1 MKYKIIGMSATA
13 LVLLAVMI
21 ISFMMPEDNGKR
33 YHQHIEAETKSAC
46 THTDA
51 ILCSHLPIIQIDT
64 YGKEIPGDVILSG
77 PGGHTVDY
85 TLSETGEET
94 IISRVAVFDNK
105 TKNNHTEDTPQ
116 VSSDIRIRIRGNSS
130 RHFEKK
136 GYIIKLITEDGFNN
150 PQGIMG
156 MDSHH
161 EWALHGPYLDKT
173 LLRNYICYNLAGD
186 IMGYAPNVRFCELVL
201 NGEYHGLYLM
211 TETITAGKEGARLG
225 LSVNKKDNSF
235 SGYLLRLDR
244 GSNTELK
251 NINNFSKYTHKSE
264 SIVNIVYPGND
275 NLTYELA
282 NGISDDFSE
291 FEKALY
297 SYDYDSSE
305 FGYEKYIDVDSFV
318 DYFLI
323 NEFTSNY
330 DAGSKSTYVY
340 KGVDG
345 KLHMCVWD
353 FNNAFDNY
361 QENETS
367 YRVFTMQD
375 GLWYD
380 MLFKDEKFVERVINR
395 YYELESKYLNEEYIS
410 GYIDSVIEYL
420 GPAIDR
426 NFEKWGHTFNSEWD
440 RLFDFYRNLHSYD
453 EAVDQLKG
461 YIKAR
466 HEWMNENIETL
477 RQYSAESKVKNYNY

>member
-1 MKYKIIGMSATA
+1 MKYKLIGLSALA
-13 LVLLAVMI
+13 LTLFATIL

-33 YHQHIEAETKSAC
+33 YHQHIEAEDKAVC
-46 THTDA
+46 THTDSE
-51 ILCSHLPIIQIDT
+51 LCTHLPIIIIDT
-64 YGKEIPGDVILSG
+64 DGKTIPGEPILDK
-77 PGGHTVDY
+77 PGGHTVEY
-85 TLSETGEET
+85 TKSETGEET
-94 IISRVAVFDNK
+94 IPSKFWVIDNK
-105 TKNNHTEDTPQ
+105 GVNNHTNDLPQ
-116 VSSDIRIRIRGNSS
+116 ASGDIRIRIRGNSS

-136 GYIIKLITEDGFNN
+136 GYIIKLITEEGLNN
-150 PQGIMG
+150 PQSVMG

-186 IMGYAPNVRFCELVL
+186 IMEYSPNVRFCELIL
-201 NGEYHGLYLM
+201 NGEYLGLYLM
-211 TETITAGKEGARLG
+211 TETITAGKEGARLS

-235 SGYLLRLDR
+235 AGYLLRLDR

-251 NINNFSKYTHKSE
+251 NINNFSKYTYKSE
-264 SIVNIVYPGND
+264 NIVNIVYPGND

-282 NGISDDFSE
+282 DGISDDFSE

-297 SYDYDSSE
+297 SYDYDNSE

-367 YRVFTMQD
+367 YRIFSLQD

-380 MLFKDEKFVERVINR
+380 MLFKDEKFVERVISR
-395 YYELESKYLNEEYIS
+395 YHELESQILNEEYLNS
-410 GYIDSVIEYL
+410 YIDSVIEYL

-426 NFEKWGHTFNSEWD
+426 NFERWGHTFRPEWD
-440 RLFDFYRNLHSYD
+440 RLFDFHRNLHSYD
-453 EAVDQLKG
+453 EAVGQLKE
-461 YIKAR
+461 YIKER
-466 HEWMNENIETL
+466 HKWMNENIETL

>member
-1 MKYKIIGMSATA
+1 MKYKLIGLSAVTLMLIAIIF
-13 LVLLAVMI
+13 
-21 ISFMMPEDNGKR
+21 ISKSLPEDNGKR
-33 YHQHIEAETKSAC
+33 YHQHIEAEEKKSY

-51 ILCSHLPIIQIDT
+51 RLCTHLPIIKIDT
-64 YGKEIPGDVILSG
+64 NGQAIPGEPILDA
-77 PGGHTVDY
+77 PGGHTLRY
-85 TLSETGEET
+85 TMSETGEET
-94 IISRVAVFDNK
+94 ILSKLSVIDNSGE
-105 TKNNHTEDTPQ
+105 NNHTEDAFS

-136 GYIIKLITEDGFNN
+136 GYIIKLITADGLNN
-150 PQGIMG
+150 PQSMMG

-173 LLRNYICYNLAGD
+173 LLRNYICYNLAGE
-186 IMGYAPNVRFCELVL
+186 IMGYSPNVRFCELVL
-201 NGEYHGLYLM
+201 NGEYRGLYLM
-211 TETITAGKEGARLG
+211 TETITAGKEGARLS

-251 NINNFSKYTHKSE
+251 NINNFSKYTYKSE
-264 SIVNIVYPGND
+264 SVLNIVYPGND

-297 SYDYDSSE
+297 SYDYDSGE

-330 DAGSKSTYVY
+330 DAGSKSTYIY

-345 KLHMCVWD
+345 KFHMCVWD

-367 YRVFTMQD
+367 YRVFALQD
-375 GLWYD
+375 SLWYD
-380 MLFKDEKFVERVINR
+380 MLFKDEKFVERVIER
-395 YYELESKYLNEEYIS
+395 YYELEEKYLNDEYMNS
-410 GYIDSVIEYL
+410 YIDSVIEYL

-426 NFEKWGHTFNSEWD
+426 NFEIWGHTFRPEWD

-453 EAVDQLKG
+453 EAIDQLKG
-461 YIKAR
+461 YIKDR
-466 HEWMNENIETL
+466 SDWMKENIESL

>member
-1 MKYKIIGMSATA
+1 MALTLVAIFFVSA
-13 LVLLAVMI
+13 
-21 ISFMMPEDNGKR
+21 MMPEDNGKR
-33 YHQHIEAETKSAC
+33 YHQHLEAEEKAVC
-46 THTDA
+46 THEDGV
-51 ILCSHLPIIQIDT
+51 LCSHLPIIQIDT
-64 YGKEIPGDVILSG
+64 DGKEIPGDVILSG
-77 PGGHTVDY
+77 PGGHTIDY

-94 IISRVAVFDNK
+94 ILSKVAVFDNK
-105 TKNNHTEDTPQ
+105 GKNNHLADTPQ
-116 VSSDIRIRIRGNSS
+116 MSSDIRIRIRGNSS

-136 GYIIKLITEDGFNN
+136 GYIIKLITDDGLNH
-150 PQGIMG
+150 PQSMMG
-156 MDSHH
+156 MDPHH

-201 NGEYHGLYLM
+201 NGEYRGLYLM
-211 TETITAGKEGARLG
+211 TETITAGKEGARLS

-251 NINNFSKYTHKSE
+251 NINNFSKYTYKGE
-264 SIVNIVYPGND
+264 NIVNIVYPGND
-275 NLTYELA
+275 NLTPELA
-282 NGISDDFSE
+282 DGICDDFSE

-297 SYDYDSSE
+297 SYDYDSRK
-305 FGYEKYIDVDSFV
+305 FGYETYIDVDSFV

-367 YRVFTMQD
+367 HRIFALQD
-375 GLWYD
+375 RLWYD
-380 MLFKDEKFVERVINR
+380 MLFKDDAFVERVISR
-395 YYELESKYLNEEYIS
+395 HDELEREYLNEEYLND
-410 GYIDSVIEYL
+410 YIDRVIEYL

-426 NFEKWGHTFNSEWD
+426 NFEKWGNTFRPEWD
-440 RLFDFYRNLHSYD
+440 RLFDFHRNLHSYD
-453 EAVDQLKG
+453 EAVGQLKE
-461 YIKAR
+461 YIKVR

-477 RQYSAESKVKNYNY
+477 RQYCAESKVKNYNY

>member
-1 MKYKIIGMSATA
+1 MKYKLTGLSAVALTLIAII
-13 LVLLAVMI
+13 I

-33 YHQHIEAETKSAC
+33 YHQHIEAEDKEAC
-46 THTDA
+46 VHTDGV
-51 ILCSHLPIIQIDT
+51 LCSHLPIVQIDT
-64 YGKEIPGDVILSG
+64 YGKEIPGEIIRSPEG
-77 PGGHTVDY
+77 Y
-85 TLSETGEET
+85 TIGYTMSETGEET
-94 IISRVAVFDNK
+94 IDSKVSVFDNEE
-105 TKNNHTEDTPQ
+105 KNNHIDDIPQ
-116 VSSDIRIRIRGNSS
+116 VSSEIRIRIRGNSS

-136 GYIIKLITEDGFNN
+136 GYIVKLITDDGFNN
-150 PQGIMG
+150 PQSVMG

-201 NGEYHGLYLM
+201 NGEYQGLYLM
-211 TETITAGKEGARLG
+211 TETITAGKEGARLS

-251 NINNFSKYTHKSE
+251 NINNFGKYTYRSE
-264 SIVNIVYPGND
+264 SVVNIVYPGND

-282 NGISDDFSE
+282 DGISDDFSE

-297 SYDYDSSE
+297 SYDYDSSK

-345 KLHMCVWD
+345 KFHMCVWD

-367 YRVFTMQD
+367 YRIFTMQD
-375 GLWYD
+375 SLWYD
-380 MLFKDEKFVERVINR
+380 MLFRDEKFVERVISR
-395 YYELESKYLNEEYIS
+395 YYELEKLYLNEEYMN

-426 NFEKWGHTFNSEWD
+426 NFEKWGHTFNPEWD
-440 RLFDFYRNLHSYD
+440 RLFDFHRNLRSFD
-453 EAVDQLKG
+453 EAVEQIKV
-461 YIKAR
+461 YIKNR

-477 RQYSAESKVKNYNY
+477 RQYSAESKIKNYNY

>member
-1 MKYKIIGMSATA
+1 MKYKLIGLSVVTLTLIAIILISG
-13 LVLLAVMI
+13 LL
-21 ISFMMPEDNGKR
+21 PEDNGKR
-33 YHQHIEAETKSAC
+33 YHQHIEAEEKAVC
-46 THTDA
+46 THTDGA
-51 ILCSHLPIIQIDT
+51 LCSHLPIIQIDT

-77 PGGHTVDY
+77 SGGHTIAY

-94 IISRVAVFDNK
+94 IPSKVTVFDNK
-105 TKNNHTEDTPQ
+105 DKNNHIDDNPE
-116 VSSDIRIRIRGNSS
+116 VASDVRIRIRGNSS

-136 GYIIKLITEDGFNN
+136 GYIIKLITEDGLNN
-150 PQGIMG
+150 PQSVMG

-186 IMGYAPNVRFCELVL
+186 IMGYAPNVRFCELVI
-201 NGEYHGLYLM
+201 NGEYRGVYLM
-211 TETITAGKEGARLG
+211 VETITAGKEGARLS

-251 NINNFSKYTHKSE
+251 NINNFSKYTYKSE

-282 NGISDDFSE
+282 NAISDDFSE

-297 SYDYDSSE
+297 SYDYDSSD
-305 FGYEKYIDVDSFV
+305 FGYEKFIDVDSFV

-323 NEFTSNY
+323 NEFASNY
-330 DAGSKSTYVY
+330 DAGSKSTYIY

-345 KLHMCVWD
+345 KFHMCVWD

-367 YRVFTMQD
+367 HRVFTLQD
-375 GLWYD
+375 AIWFD
-380 MLFKDEKFVERVINR
+380 MLFKDEKFVERVISR
-395 YYELESKYLNEEYIS
+395 YYELEKTYLNEEYICR
-410 GYIDSVIEYL
+410 YIDSVIEYL

-426 NFEKWGHTFNSEWD
+426 NFVKWGHTFRPEWD
-440 RLFDFYRNLHSYD
+440 RLFDFYRNLHTYD
-453 EAVDQLKG
+453 EAVAQLKG

-466 HEWMNENIETL
+466 HEWMRENIESL

>member
-1 MKYKIIGMSATA
+1 MKYKLIGLSAVALTLIAIIF
-13 LVLLAVMI
+13 V
-21 ISFMMPEDNGKR
+21 SFMMPEDNGKR
-33 YHQHIEAETKSAC
+33 YHQHIEAEEKAIC
-46 THTDA
+46 THTDGV
-51 ILCSHLPIIQIDT
+51 LCSHLPIIQIDT

-77 PGGHTVDY
+77 PGGHTIDY

-94 IISRVAVFDNK
+94 ILSKVAVFDNK
-105 TKNNHTEDTPQ
+105 EKNNHIEDAPEL
-116 VSSDIRIRIRGNSS
+116 SSDIRIRIRGNSS

-136 GYIIKLITEDGFNN
+136 GYIIKLITDDGLNN
-150 PQGIMG
+150 PQSMMG

-186 IMGYAPNVRFCELVL
+186 IMGYSPNVRFCELVL
-201 NGEYHGLYLM
+201 NGEYRGLYLM
-211 TETITAGKEGARLG
+211 TETITAGKEGARLS

-251 NINNFSKYTHKSE
+251 NINNFSKYTYKSE
-264 SIVNIVYPGND
+264 NKVNIVYPGND

-282 NGISDDFSE
+282 DGICDDFSE

-330 DAGSKSTYVY
+330 DAGSKSTYIY

-367 YRVFTMQD
+367 YRIFTLQD

-380 MLFKDEKFVERVINR
+380 MLFKDEKFVERVIER
-395 YYELESKYLNEEYIS
+395 YYELERKYLNEEYMNS
-410 GYIDSVIEYL
+410 YIDCVIEYL

-426 NFEKWGHTFNSEWD
+426 NFEKWGHTFNPEWD
-440 RLFDFYRNLHSYD
+440 RLFDFHRNLHSYD
-453 EAVDQLKG
+453 EAVGQLKG
-461 YIKAR
+461 YIKDR
-466 HEWMNENIETL
+466 HEWMKENIETL

>member
-1 MKYKIIGMSATA
+1 MKYKLIGLSVVTLTLIAII
-13 LVLLAVMI
+13 L

-33 YHQHIEAETKSAC
+33 YHQHIEAEEKAVC
-46 THTDA
+46 THTGEV
-51 ILCSHLPIIQIDT
+51 LCSHLPIIKIDT

-77 PGGHTVDY
+77 PGGHTIDY

-94 IISRVAVFDNK
+94 ILSKVAVFDNK
-105 TKNNHTEDTPQ
+105 EKNNHIEDTPQ
-116 VSSDIRIRIRGNSS
+116 ILSDIRIRIRGNSS

-136 GYIIKLITEDGFNN
+136 GYIIKLITDDGLNN
-150 PQGIMG
+150 PQSMMG

-173 LLRNYICYNLAGD
+173 LIRNYISYNLAGE

-201 NGEYHGLYLM
+201 NGEYQGLYLM
-211 TETITAGKEGARLG
+211 TETITAGKEGARLS

-251 NINNFSKYTHKSE
+251 NINNFSKYTYKTE
-264 SIVNIVYPGND
+264 NIVNIEYPGNA
-275 NLTYELA
+275 NLTSELA
-282 NGISDDFSE
+282 NGICDDFSE

-305 FGYEKYIDVDSFV
+305 HGYEKYIDVDSFV

-330 DAGSKSTYVY
+330 DAGSKSTYIY

-367 YRVFTMQD
+367 YRIFALQD

-380 MLFKDEKFVERVINR
+380 MLFKDERFVERVIER
-395 YYELESKYLNEEYIS
+395 YYELEKTYLNAEYMND
-410 GYIDSVIEYL
+410 YIDSVIEYL

-426 NFEKWGHTFNSEWD
+426 NFEKWGHTFNPEWD
-440 RLFDFYRNLHSYD
+440 RLFDFHRNPHSYD
-453 EAVDQLKG
+453 EAVGQLKG
-461 YIKAR
+461 YIKDR
-466 HEWMNENIETL
+466 HEWMSENIETL

>member
-1 MKYKIIGMSATA
+1 MKYKFIGLSAVALTLIAII
-13 LVLLAVMI
+13 L

-33 YHQHIEAETKSAC
+33 YHQHIEAETKTTC
-46 THTDA
+46 THTDEV
-51 ILCSHLPIIQIDT
+51 LCSHLPIIQIDT
-64 YGKEIPGDVILSG
+64 NGKEIPGDVILSG
-77 PGGHTVDY
+77 LGGHTIDY
-85 TLSETGEET
+85 TVSETGEET
-94 IISRVAVFDNK
+94 ILSKVAVFDNK
-105 TKNNHTEDTPQ
+105 DKNNHIEDIPQ

-136 GYIIKLITEDGFNN
+136 GYIIKLITNDGLNN
-150 PQGIMG
+150 PQSIMG

-173 LLRNYICYNLAGD
+173 LIRNYLCYNLAGD
-186 IMGYAPNVRFCELVL
+186 IMGYAPNVRFCELIL
-201 NGEYHGLYLM
+201 NGEYQGLYLL
-211 TETITAGKEGARLG
+211 TETITAGKEGARLQ
-225 LSVNKKDNSF
+225 LSVDKKDNTF

-251 NINNFSKYTHKSE
+251 NINNFSKYTYKSDNF
-264 SIVNIVYPGND
+264 INIVYPGND
-275 NLTYELA
+275 NLTTGLA
-282 NGISDDFSE
+282 EGICEDFSN

-297 SYDYDSSE
+297 SYDYDSGE
-305 FGYEKYIDVDSFV
+305 FGYENYIDVNSFV

-340 KGVDG
+340 KGIDG

-367 YRVFTMQD
+367 HRMFCIQD

-380 MLFKDEKFVERVINR
+380 MLFKDEKFVEKVISR
-395 YYELESKYLNEEYIS
+395 YYELEKQYLNEEYINS
-410 GYIDSVIEYL
+410 YIDSVIEYL

-426 NFEKWGHTFNSEWD
+426 NFEKWGHTFLPEWD

-453 EAVDQLKG
+453 DAVSQLKG
-461 YIKAR
+461 YIKKR
-466 HEWMNENIETL
+466 CKWMNENIETL